1 LCSAAKALIA
11 SRKEII
17 LGTVLSPIAN
27 RHRTTIDGEGRI
39 RSRGYRNPSC
49 EVGNMNGFD
58 GLKTSGRHESALTD
72 TKIPDATRH
81 DIQRSVARAHRL
93 RAAQLGKWGHNVVQ
107 TWASLFRRP
116 GRLLPTR
123 SGSRDRL
130 VNAAQL

>member
-1 LCSAAKALIA
+1 
-11 SRKEII
+11 
-17 LGTVLSPIAN
+17 
-27 RHRTTIDGEGRI
+27 
-39 RSRGYRNPSC
+39 
-49 EVGNMNGFD
+49 MNGFD
-58 GLKTSGRHESALTD
+58 SLETKERHESALKA
-72 TKIPDATRH
+72 TKISDMTRH
-81 DIQRSVARAHRL
+81 DIQRSIARAHRL